1 MTSRKRK
8 RANPSVPAK
17 WAIPKRISD
26 NDFEELVAPV
36 GSKSMEWEVPR
47 DHAASAKVRLNNIV
61 DYIAANMRH
70 PAPKRK
76 AVRSAVQA
84 AVKALGK
91 ARERL
96 GEIPTGDH
104 ALASLDTLTIA
115 TIVNDQW
122 LREFSG
128 GEFQPRRG
136 RRHDPGPELGWRET
150 YIEQEQWGLEIATAL
165 VGQIE
170 AALMPSLEWTT
181 KKNKRGGREAFPYR
195 EFLVSNL
202 VSMWE
207 DWGRS
212 PTTGPRSDF
221 VAFCGHVFDDV
232 GWDSKGVQTS
242 VSRVLSK
249 RKAKRVKGEGRFQNQ
264 AF

>member
-1 MTSRKRK
+1 MA
-8 RANPSVPAK
+8 RAGVAPRCWIVSPPSSLPAPAYPK
-17 WAIPKRISD
+17 AVVAVNHMAKKLIDGHPLPKRISES
-26 NDFEELVAPV
+26 DFEELVTPAN
-36 GSKSMEWEVPR
+36 SKPSPWEIPQV
-47 DHAASAKVRLNNIV
+47 HAASAKVRLNNIV

-76 AVRSAVQA
+76 AVRSAVQS

-91 ARERL
+91 ARDLL

-104 ALASLDTLTIA
+104 VLASLDTLRIA

-122 LREFSG
+122 LCEFSG

-136 RRHDPGPELGWRET
+136 HDPGPELGWREI

-181 KKNKRGGREAFPYR
+181 KKTNSEVAKP
-195 EFLVSNL
+195 FLIGN
-202 VSMWE
+202 
-207 DWGRS
+207 
-212 PTTGPRSDF
+212 
-221 VAFCGHVFDDV
+221 C
-232 GWDSKGVQTS
+232 
-242 VSRVLSK
+242 
-249 RKAKRVKGEGRFQNQ
+249 
-264 AF
+264 

>member
-1 MTSRKRK
+1 
-8 RANPSVPAK
+8 
-17 WAIPKRISD
+17 
-26 NDFEELVAPV
+26 
-36 GSKSMEWEVPR
+36 
-47 DHAASAKVRLNNIV
+47 
-61 DYIAANMRH
+61 
-70 PAPKRK
+70 
-76 AVRSAVQA
+76 
-84 AVKALGK
+84 
-91 ARERL
+91 
-96 GEIPTGDH
+96 
-104 ALASLDTLTIA
+104 
-115 TIVNDQW
+115 
-122 LREFSG
+122 
-128 GEFQPRRG
+128 
-136 RRHDPGPELGWRET
+136 
-150 YIEQEQWGLEIATAL
+150 
-165 VGQIE
+165 
-170 AALMPSLEWTT
+170 MPSLEWTT

-249 RKAKRVKGEGRFQNQ
+249 RKAKRAKGEGRFQNQ